1 MGFRSLELE
10 EVTEEVP
17 NARAATAEEAAQAG
31 DIVVVTIPLNSLHE
45 IPIEQLDS
53 REITTS
59 PILQDR
65 VPEAKVVK
73 AFSNINFSHLGELAR
88 PEHADARTS
97 LVIAGDDD
105 SAIHSPGCKAHL
117 YL

>member
-1 MGFRSLELE
+1 M
-10 EVTEEVP
+10 P

-73 AFSNINFSHLGELAR
+73 AFNPPLGRACASGACRRSHL
-88 PEHADARTS
+88 
-97 LVIAGDDD
+97 AGDRRRRRQR
-105 SAIHSPGCKAHL
+105 HTFPRV
-117 YL
+117 

>member
-31 DIVVVTIPLNSLHE
+31 DIVVVSIPLNSLHE

-59 PILQDR
+59 QILQDR

-73 AFSNINFSHLGELAR
+73 AFNNINFRHLGELAR
-88 PEHADARTS
+88 LEHADARTS